1 VRVPAA
7 GWDLVG
13 LGGAWAGASCFQI
26 QARLVMWAGSGSKS
40 GASTWQDLAQE
51 EVALD
56 CDDQFIPDTEKKL
69 KAKSRSDKKKAAKVK
84 KAAAEAAEEVE
95 KQKIEAQKAVAS
107 AGSLSL
113 TLARSLSL
121 SLSGLRLSERGLLC
135 GAPRK

>member
-1 VRVPAA
+1 MLA
-7 GWDLVG
+7 
-13 LGGAWAGASCFQI
+13 AGASCFQI

-95 KQKIEAQKAVAS
+95 KQKIEAQKAVA
-107 AGSLSL
+107 AKKEKA
-113 TLARSLSL
+113 LAEEA
-121 SLSGLRLSERGLLC
+121 RLAKIEKERV
-135 GAPRK
+135 AAMQKE